1 MLIYCIPNVHA
12 SSASEADMLINL
24 YGEQLNVETPFWS
37 LFNYDWL
44 LRTRRTTAEVQQM
57 RKKNEKKKKKKHE
70 AEEELPSALQ
80 CSVTSV

>member
-1 MLIYCIPNVHA
+1 MTRMLIYCIPNVHA

-44 LRTRRTTAEVQQM
+44 LRKRRTRRTTAEVQQM
-57 RKKNEKKKKKKHE
+57 RKKNEKKKKK
-70 AEEELPSALQ
+70 ARGRRRASF
-80 CSVTSV
+80 CSSV